1 MKNSLTC
8 REATRLLLED
18 EDRELTTS
26 ERLELQV
33 HVKICF
39 ACQRFVPQLNLMR
52 RATRAWRK
60 HSETDTDTDE
70 SRSK

>member
-1 MKNSLTC
+1 MKNTLTC

-18 EDRELTTS
+18 EEHELPVADRLA
-26 ERLELQV
+26 LQV

-39 ACQRFVPQLNLMR
+39 ACQRFVSQLNFMR

-60 HSETDTDTDE
+60 HGETDDDE
-70 SRSK
+70 SQRE